1 MYSGPQELK
10 IFSGNSN
17 PQLAKDIAHEVKTSL
32 GHCNVNR
39 FMDGEIHVD
48 IHDHVRGRD
57 VFVIQSTCPPVNENA
72 MELFVLMDALKR
84 ASASRIT
91 AVIPYYGY
99 ARQDRKASPRAP
111 ISAKLMADLLSTA
124 GANRVMALDL
134 HAAQIQGFF
143 NIPFDHLFAIP
154 TLAQHWR
161 REGHACQN
169 CVVVSPDAGGVD
181 RVRIFAKQI
190 DAPIAI
196 IDKRRIQPNETKAYH
211 LIGNVKDKTAILVDD
226 MIDTAGTLTESVDCV
241 LDNGAS
247 RVVAIATH
255 GVLSGKAIERLE
267 KSRIEQVWITDTI
280 PQVTNIKSCSKLKV
294 VPIAWVLAEAIKR
307 INQNESI
314 SSLFQ

>member
-1 MYSGPQELK
+1 MGNNTELK
-10 IFSGNSN
+10 IFAGNSN
-17 PQLAKDIAHEVKTSL
+17 PKLAGDIADQIGHCL
-32 GHCNVNR
+32 GHCYVSR
-39 FMDGEIHVD
+39 FVDGEVHVD
-48 IHDHVRGRD
+48 IHDHIRGQD

-84 ASASRIT
+84 ASAARIT

-154 TLAQHWR
+154 TLAKQWKS
-161 REGHACQN
+161 QKDTDID
-169 CVVVSPDAGGVD
+169 CVVVSPDAGGVE

-196 IDKRRIQPNETKAYH
+196 IDKRRVQPNQTKAYH
-211 LIGNVKDKTAILVDD
+211 LIGEVKGKTAIIVDD
-226 MIDTAGTLTESVDCV
+226 MIDTAGTLVESVDCI
-241 LDNGAS
+241 LKNGAKQ
-247 RVVAIATH
+247 VIAIATH
-255 GVLSGKAIERLE
+255 GVLSGPAIERLK
-267 KSRIEQVWITDTI
+267 KSDIKEIWVTDTI
-280 PQVTNIKSCSKLKV
+280 PQVKNIEACQKLKV
-294 VPIAWVLAEAIKR
+294 ISIASVLAAAIERLNK
-307 INQNESI
+307 NKSI